1 MHSIA
6 THHSLSSGNPAR
18 FSGSY
23 IVSPTVAVARKEFED
38 GQQDYEAAEATFQQY
53 GETISALPHVSM
65 LRLSAAQNY
74 HNNYSLVAVH
84 PTGEAPEDKIR
95 LSNPDFIIRPEL
107 HEKENLYGKKYEH
120 TGPYGGNNE
129 TGIEVRQSFIQWL
142 DTHIHQ
148 WLTFCQLLDQ
158 QSKLNEAHPRLT
170 VDRRVISERY
180 LKMDEKCS
188 AAVMDYL
195 VRLMKAWEERLPL
208 WKTLPASVQV
218 QITPRYVEA
227 GRHSEGRLEMGT
239 SDVIELKLANTY
251 GENTTLPIGEFQLAS
266 LYPPSYGA
274 GSYKPKCPE
283 VETILD
289 EALASA
295 KKWVALLKPKD
306 YHGNDAKEL

>member
-1 MHSIA
+1 MHSMA
-6 THHSLSSGNPAR
+6 THHGLSSASRLR

-23 IVSPTVAVARKEFED
+23 IVSPTVAVARKQFEE
-38 GQQDYEAAEATFQQY
+38 GQLDYQAAEATFEQY
-53 GETISALPHVSM
+53 SEAISALPHVSM
-65 LRLSAAQNY
+65 LRLSVEQGY
-74 HNNYSLVAVH
+74 QNNYSLVAVH
-84 PTGEAPEDKIR
+84 PTGETPEGKTR
-95 LSNPDFIIRPEL
+95 GPNLDFIIRPEL
-107 HEKENLYGKKYEH
+107 HEKENLYGKKYELK
-120 TGPYGGNNE
+120 ND
-129 TGIEVRQSFIQWL
+129 TGIPEGRQKFIQWL
-142 DTHIHQ
+142 DTHIRQ

-180 LKMDEKCS
+180 LKMDERCNG
-188 AAVMDYL
+188 AVMDYL

-218 QITPRYVEA
+218 QITPQYVEP
-227 GRHSEGRLEMGT
+227 GRHNEGRLEIGQM
-239 SDVIELKLANTY
+239 DLIELKLANTY
-251 GENTTLPIGEFQLAS
+251 GESTTLPIGEFRMAS

-274 GSYKPKCPE
+274 GSYQPQCPE

-306 YHGNDAKEL
+306 YHGDNAKEL